1 MDVTRKR
8 LTNMVLGS
16 SGAPESARQHETSG
30 GHVINSISASE
41 RQSGT
46 RSVLRFSALGAAII
60 GVFLSLGGGRAEAL
74 DDVKPGQQREGPGTI
89 IRVWPL
95 EGGGPGNSDA
105 FRFLYRSTG
114 PQGEPIPVSGAIFIP
129 SGPAPEGGRNVIAWA
144 HPTSG
149 VAPECAPSLY
159 PHRAGLIW
167 NLEDMLN
174 QGYVVVAT
182 DYPGLGT
189 DGVHP
194 YLIGESAGRA
204 VLDSVRA
211 TQHFSNS
218 GASNRFAVW
227 GHSEGGHAALFTGEL
242 AARYAPELKL
252 VGVAAAAP
260 ATYLVDLFED
270 DAATEQD
277 LIAMALLSW
286 TRLLNVAPATIV
298 EPAAMAAF
306 NSTARG
312 CLTSIAQFEALENNV
327 KPLQTGRF
335 LKIDPSKTEPW
346 RGIMVHNSPG
356 KARAG
361 APVFI
366 AQGTA
371 DTTVDPQV
379 TKRFAKALC
388 AKGERVT
395 FVELPGV
402 SHIFVARDSA
412 PTAIKWINDR
422 FKGAP
427 SPSSCQR

>member
-1 MDVTRKR
+1 MLAIRC
-8 LTNMVLGS
+8 LS
-16 SGAPESARQHETSG
+16 
-30 GHVINSISASE
+30 
-41 RQSGT
+41 
-46 RSVLRFSALGAAII
+46 RFATM
-60 GVFLSLGGGRAEAL
+60 GVFAMCLGLSGDPAEAL
-74 DDVKPGQQREGPGTI
+74 YDVEAGEIAGQPGTL

-95 EGGGPGNSDA
+95 ESGGPGNSDA

-114 PQGEPIPVSGAIFIP
+114 LKGEAIPVSGAIFIP
-129 SGPAPEGGRNVIAWA
+129 SGPPPAGGRNIIAWA
-144 HPTSG
+144 HPTFG

-159 PHRAGLIW
+159 PDRAGLIW
-167 NLEDMLN
+167 NLSDMLS
-174 QGYVVVAT
+174 QGYIVVAT

-211 TQHFSNS
+211 ARHLSKNT
-218 GASNRFAVW
+218 ASNRFAVW

-242 AARYAPELKL
+242 AARYAPELML

-286 TRLLNVAPATIV
+286 TGLENISPATIV
-298 EPAAMAAF
+298 EPAVMPAF
-306 NSTARG
+306 TQTARD
-312 CLTSIAQFEALENNV
+312 CLTSVAQFEALAKSE
-327 KPLQTGRF
+327 KPLQTERF
-335 LKIDPSKTEPW
+335 LKIDPTKTEPW
-346 RGIMVHNSPG
+346 KGIMVRNSPG
-356 KARAG
+356 QAPAG

-366 AQGTA
+366 AQGSA

-388 AKGERVT
+388 AQGVRVS

-402 SHIFVARDSA
+402 SHVFAARDAA
-412 PTAIKWINDR
+412 PTAIRWMNDR
-422 FKGAP
+422 FRGVPA
-427 SPSSCQR
+427 PSSCQ

>member
-1 MDVTRKR
+1 VAGTAVVALFAGFGGDAAQALYDVSP
-8 LTNMVLGS
+8 GEIH
-16 SGAPESARQHETSG
+16 G
-30 GHVINSISASE
+30 
-41 RQSGT
+41 
-46 RSVLRFSALGAAII
+46 
-60 GVFLSLGGGRAEAL
+60 
-74 DDVKPGQQREGPGTI
+74 KPGTL

-95 EGGGPGNSDA
+95 ESGGPGNSDA

-114 PQGEPIPVSGAIFIP
+114 LKGESIPVSGAIFIP
-129 SGPAPEGGRNVIAWA
+129 SGSAPAGGRNVIAWA

-149 VAPECAPSLY
+149 VAPDCAPSLY
-159 PHRAGLIW
+159 PDRAGLIW
-167 NLEDMLN
+167 NLKDMLRE
-174 QGYVVVAT
+174 GYVVVAT

-211 TQHFSNS
+211 ARNFSNS
-218 GASNRFAVW
+218 KASNRFAVW
-227 GHSEGGHAALFTGEL
+227 GHSEGGHASLFTGQL

-270 DAATEQD
+270 DAKTEQD

-286 TRLLNVAPATIV
+286 TRLENVAPATIV
-298 EPAAMAAF
+298 EPGVMSAF
-306 NSTARG
+306 KATALG
-312 CLTSIAQFEALENNV
+312 CLTSIAQFEALE
-327 KPLQTGRF
+327 KDAKRLQAARF
-335 LKIDPSKTEPW
+335 LKIDPTKINPW
-346 RGIMVHNSPG
+346 KGIMLRNSPG
-356 KARAG
+356 QARAG

-388 AKGERVT
+388 ARGERVA

-402 SHIFVARDSA
+402 SHIFAARDSA
-412 PTAIKWINDR
+412 PTAIKWMNDR
-422 FKGAP
+422 FKGLPA
-427 SPSSCQR
+427 PSSCQH

>member
-1 MDVTRKR
+1 MGAFA
-8 LTNMVLGS
+8 MCLG
-16 SGAPESARQHETSG
+16 
-30 GHVINSISASE
+30 
-41 RQSGT
+41 
-46 RSVLRFSALGAAII
+46 
-60 GVFLSLGGGRAEAL
+60 LSWDPAEAL
-74 DDVKPGQQREGPGTI
+74 YDVEAGEIAGQPGSI

-95 EGGGPGNSDA
+95 ESGGPGNSDA

-114 PQGEPIPVSGAIFIP
+114 LKGEAIPVSGAIFIP
-129 SGPAPEGGRNVIAWA
+129 SGPPPAGGRNIIAWA
-144 HPTSG
+144 HPTFG

-159 PHRAGLIW
+159 PDRAGLIW
-167 NLEDMLN
+167 NLSDMLS
-174 QGYVVVAT
+174 QGYIVVAT

-211 TQHFSNS
+211 ARHLSKNT
-218 GASNRFAVW
+218 ASNRFAVW

-242 AARYAPELKL
+242 AARYAPELML

-286 TRLLNVAPATIV
+286 TGLENISPATIV
-298 EPAAMAAF
+298 EPAVMPAF
-306 NSTARG
+306 TQTARD
-312 CLTSIAQFEALENNV
+312 CLTSVAQFEALAKSE
-327 KPLQTGRF
+327 KPLQTERF
-335 LKIDPSKTEPW
+335 LKIDPTKTEPW
-346 RGIMVHNSPG
+346 KGIMVRNSPG
-356 KARAG
+356 QAPAG

-366 AQGTA
+366 AQGSA

-388 AKGERVT
+388 AQGVRVS

-402 SHIFVARDSA
+402 SHVFAARDAA
-412 PTAIKWINDR
+412 PAAIRWMDDR
-422 FKGAP
+422 FRGVPA
-427 SPSSCQR
+427 PSSCQ

>member
-1 MDVTRKR
+1 VAGTAVVALFAGFGGDAAQALYDVSP
-8 LTNMVLGS
+8 GEIH
-16 SGAPESARQHETSG
+16 G
-30 GHVINSISASE
+30 
-41 RQSGT
+41 
-46 RSVLRFSALGAAII
+46 
-60 GVFLSLGGGRAEAL
+60 
-74 DDVKPGQQREGPGTI
+74 KPGTL

-95 EGGGPGNSDA
+95 ESGGPGNSDA

-114 PQGEPIPVSGAIFIP
+114 LKGESIPVSGAIFIP
-129 SGPAPEGGRNVIAWA
+129 SGSAPAGGRNVIAWA

-149 VAPECAPSLY
+149 VAPDCAPSLY
-159 PHRAGLIW
+159 PDRAGLIW
-167 NLEDMLN
+167 NLKDMLRE
-174 QGYVVVAT
+174 GYVVVAT

-211 TQHFSNS
+211 ARNFSNS
-218 GASNRFAVW
+218 KASNRFAVW
-227 GHSEGGHAALFTGEL
+227 GHSEGGHASLFTGQL

-270 DAATEQD
+270 DAKTEQD

-286 TRLLNVAPATIV
+286 TRLENVAPATIV
-298 EPAAMAAF
+298 EPGVMSAF
-306 NSTARG
+306 KATALG
-312 CLTSIAQFEALENNV
+312 CLTSIAQFEALE
-327 KPLQTGRF
+327 KDAKRLQAARF
-335 LKIDPSKTEPW
+335 LKIDPTKINPW
-346 RGIMVHNSPG
+346 KGIMLRNSPG
-356 KARAG
+356 QARAG

-388 AKGERVT
+388 AKGERVA

-402 SHIFVARDSA
+402 SHIFAARDSA
-412 PTAIKWINDR
+412 PTAIKWMNDR
-422 FKGAP
+422 FKGLPA
-427 SPSSCQR
+427 PSSCQH

>member
-1 MDVTRKR
+1 MLAIRC
-8 LTNMVLGS
+8 LS
-16 SGAPESARQHETSG
+16 
-30 GHVINSISASE
+30 
-41 RQSGT
+41 
-46 RSVLRFSALGAAII
+46 RFATM
-60 GVFLSLGGGRAEAL
+60 GVFAMCLGLSGDPAEAL
-74 DDVKPGQQREGPGTI
+74 YDVEAGEIAGQPGTL

-95 EGGGPGNSDA
+95 ESGGPGNSDA

-114 PQGEPIPVSGAIFIP
+114 LKGEAIPVSGAIFIP
-129 SGPAPEGGRNVIAWA
+129 SGPPPAGGRNIIAWA
-144 HPTSG
+144 HPTFG

-159 PHRAGLIW
+159 PDRAGLIW
-167 NLEDMLN
+167 NLSDMLS
-174 QGYVVVAT
+174 QGYIVVAT

-211 TQHFSNS
+211 ARHLSKNT
-218 GASNRFAVW
+218 ASNRFAVW

-242 AARYAPELKL
+242 AARYAPELML

-286 TRLLNVAPATIV
+286 TGLENISPATIV
-298 EPAAMAAF
+298 EPAVMPAF
-306 NSTARG
+306 TQTARD
-312 CLTSIAQFEALENNV
+312 CLTSVAQFEALAKSE
-327 KPLQTGRF
+327 KPLQTERF
-335 LKIDPSKTEPW
+335 LKIDPTKTEPW
-346 RGIMVHNSPG
+346 KGIMVRNSPG
-356 KARAG
+356 QAPAG

-366 AQGTA
+366 AQGSA

-388 AKGERVT
+388 AQGVPVS

-402 SHIFVARDSA
+402 SHVFAARDAA
-412 PTAIKWINDR
+412 PAAIRWMNDR
-422 FKGAP
+422 FRGVPA
-427 SPSSCQR
+427 PSSCQ

>member
-1 MDVTRKR
+1 
-8 LTNMVLGS
+8 
-16 SGAPESARQHETSG
+16 
-30 GHVINSISASE
+30 
-41 RQSGT
+41 
-46 RSVLRFSALGAAII
+46 VLRFSALGAAAIA
-60 GVFLSLGGGRAEAL
+60 VFLSLGGERAEAL
-74 DDVKPGQQREGPGTI
+74 NDVNPGKNPERQGTI

-114 PQGEPIPVSGAIFIP
+114 PKGEPIPVSGAIFIP
-129 SGPAPEGGRNVIAWA
+129 SGPVPAGGRNVIAWA

-167 NLEDMLN
+167 NLKDMLS

-312 CLTSIAQFEALENNV
+312 CLTSIAQFEALENDV

-346 RGIMVHNSPG
+346 KGIMVRNSPG
-356 KARAG
+356 HGRAG

-371 DTTVDPQV
+371 DTTVDPKV

-402 SHIFVARDSA
+402 SHIFAARDSA
-412 PTAIKWINDR
+412 PTAIKWIDDR
-422 FKGAP
+422 FKGVPA
-427 SPSSCQR
+427 PSSCD